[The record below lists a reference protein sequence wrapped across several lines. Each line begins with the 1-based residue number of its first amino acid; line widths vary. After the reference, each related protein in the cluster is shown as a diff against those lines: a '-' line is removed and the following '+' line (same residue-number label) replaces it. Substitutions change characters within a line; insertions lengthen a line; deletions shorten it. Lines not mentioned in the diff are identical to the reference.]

1 MPRDAEESRPD
12 FDVLIVGAGISGLS
26 AGRHLR
32 RLLPDLRFAILEG
45 ADALGGTWRL
55 HAYPGARSDSDLYT
69 FGFGWKPWMGRPY
82 ASAAEIL
89 AYLEEAAEEEG
100 LAPLIR
106 YRNRVRAAAWS
117 EAERRWA
124 LEVEDDGERRRLS
137 CRFLWMC
144 QGYYDHER
152 GHEPEFPGAARFPG
166 PVVHPQ
172 RWPAGL
178 DIAGKR
184 VAIVGSGATAAT
196 LAPALA
202 EKAAHVTVVQR
213 SPTYFYAKPNENELA
228 AMLRP
233 LDLPPEVFHDVMR
246 RKVIHDQLTFTRRCF
261 EEPEAVRAE
270 LIGAAEAM
278 LGGAAPVDPHFSP
291 AYNPWRQR
299 LAVVPDGDLF
309 TAIREGRVSMA
320 TGAIRSFT
328 EAGIE
333 MEGGGVVAAD
343 VIVTATGLRMSVM
356 GDIPFSVN
364 GSPFDFPQAFAHR
377 GIMFTGAPNL
387 AWIFGYLRASWT
399 LRADLVSG
407 FVCRLLAHMQAEGR
421 EVVEPRLRPGEE
433 GMPRRLLIEPEN
445 FSAGYIQR
453 SIDRFPK
460 QGDRQPWLFS
470 QDYEDE
476 RETIGAARFDDGSLA
491 FC

>member
-1 MPRDAEESRPD
+1 MPGDAEESPPD

-32 RLLPDLRFAILEG
+32 RLLPDLRFAILEAG
-45 ADALGGTWRL
+45 AALGGTWRL

-82 ASAAEIL
+82 ARAAEIL

-106 YRNRVRAAAWS
+106 FRNRVRAADWS
-117 EAERRWA
+117 EAGRRWT
-124 LEVEDDGERRRLS
+124 LEVDEGGETRPLS

-152 GHEPEFPGAARFPG
+152 GHEPDFPGAARFPG
-166 PVVHPQ
+166 PIVHPQ
-172 RWPAGL
+172 RWPEAL
-178 DIAGKR
+178 DLTGRR

-202 EKAAHVTVVQR
+202 ERAAHVTLVQR
-213 SPTYFYAKPNENELA
+213 SPTYYYAKPGETELA
-228 AMLRP
+228 ALLRP
-233 LDLPPEVFHDVMR
+233 LGLQPELFHDVMR
-246 RKVIHDQLTFTRRCF
+246 RKSIHDSLAFTRRCL
-261 EEPEAVRAE
+261 EEPAAVRAE
-270 LIGAAEAM
+270 LIGAAKAM

-291 AYNPWRQR
+291 AYDPWRQR

-309 TAIREGRVSMA
+309 AAIRRGRVSMV
-320 TGAIRSFT
+320 TGAIRSFSGT
-328 EAGIE
+328 GIE
-333 MEGGGVVAAD
+333 MESGEAVAAD
-343 VIVTATGLRMSVM
+343 AIVTATGLRMSVM
-356 GDIPFSVN
+356 GDIPFTV
-364 GSPFDFPQAFAHR
+364 GGAPYDFSQAFAHR
-377 GIMFTGAPNL
+377 GVLFTGAPNL

-399 LRADLVSG
+399 LRADLVAG
-407 FVCRLLAHMQAEGR
+407 FVCRLLAHMRAEGC

-433 GMPRRLLIEPEN
+433 GMAKRLLIEPEN

-453 SIDRFPK
+453 SIASFPK

-470 QDYEDE
+470 QDYADE
-476 RETIGAARFDDGSLA
+476 RETIGAARFDDGTLA
-491 FC
+491 FR